1 MDLPDK
7 QSTKP
12 IQKSLKSLKSPKSSR
27 QNYVDKLSTNYAG
40 PFVVDGNN
48 SSSHTQFASFHEF
61 TNQITFKWA
70 QGSGPFAKPLAE
82 TSLFQ
87 GDDDSTHLTMLA
99 ERRFTDLT
107 IADIKK
113 TQSPRRVRDRIAHD
127 G

>member
-1 MDLPDK
+1 VDLPDK

-12 IQKSLKSLKSPKSSR
+12 IQKSLKSFR
-27 QNYVDKLSTNYAG
+27 QDYVDKLSTNYAA

-48 SSSHTQFASFHEF
+48 PSSHTQFASFHEF
-61 TNQITFKWA
+61 TNQIAFEWA
-70 QGSGPFAKPLAE
+70 QGGGPFAKPLAE

-87 GDDDSTHLTMLA
+87 GDDDSTLLRVLV
-99 ERRFTDLT
+99 ERGFTDLT